1 MFDNLAI
8 GQYVEVMLT
17 DGTVIAGTL
26 EKIERDYVIVDDEQ
40 LSGDWVFIEFRNIR
54 RIKCKDGQ
62 AGISCKIAKEKE

>member
-8 GQYVEVMLT
+8 GQYVEVVLT
-17 DGTVIAGTL
+17 DDTVIAGTL

-40 LSGDWVFIEFRNIR
+40 LSGDWVFIEFRNIQ

>member
-26 EKIERDYVIVDDEQ
+26 EKIERDYIVVDDEQ

-54 RIKCKDGQ
+54 RIKW
-62 AGISCKIAKEKE
+62 

>member
-8 GQYVEVMLT
+8 GQYVEVVLT
-17 DGTVIAGTL
+17 DDTVIAGTL

-62 AGISCKIAKEKE
+62 AGVSCKIAKEKE